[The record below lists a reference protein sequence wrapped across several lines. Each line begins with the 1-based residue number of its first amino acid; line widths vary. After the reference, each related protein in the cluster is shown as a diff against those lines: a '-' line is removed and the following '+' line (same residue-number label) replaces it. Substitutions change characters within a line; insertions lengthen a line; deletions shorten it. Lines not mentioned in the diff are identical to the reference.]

1 MSNIT
6 PVNIEYISEIGDH
19 ILKAEVEHLE
29 LARRF
34 SFYFDDKLV
43 SEKAVGPGEFFTDDD
58 CISDMVKNYCQNN
71 KGVLSDL
78 FANHADKVH
87 LVEKNLEFVIE
98 HYGIKMKAYVVEEKE
113 QYKISVKAE
122 NNVDEFSCTIKACN
136 FSEVLEKVRI
146 FTSTLANISD
156 NFSSNIDEL
165 ANDKVEAWIKWE

>member
-78 FANHADKVH
+78 FANHSDKIH
-87 LVEKNLEFVIE
+87 LIEKNLEFVIE
-98 HYGIKMKAYVVEEKE
+98 HFGIKMKAYVVEEKE

-146 FTSTLANISD
+146 FTSTLVNISD